1 MTLKTDRA
9 DMTENT
15 TQLELTGLERFS
27 HLEDK
32 IFRVVE
38 AFKAIKKENE
48 TLQTESQQLKD
59 EIEIL
64 RRNEASFNHNLTQI
78 QKEREALRERVEKAL
93 SLLATLE
100 VR

>member
-1 MTLKTDRA
+1 
-9 DMTENT
+9 MTENN
-15 TQLELTGLERFS
+15 LIMELPGLERFS

-38 AFKAIKKENE
+38 AFKTIRKENE
-48 TLQTESQQLKD
+48 ALLSENQRLKAQ
-59 EIEIL
+59 IEVL
-64 RRNEASFNHNLTQI
+64 KQNEASYNDNLAQL

>member
-1 MTLKTDRA
+1 MHMSETI
-9 DMTENT
+9 
-15 TQLELTGLERFS
+15 TQMELTGLERFS

-32 IFRVVE
+32 IYRVVE
-38 AFKAIKKENE
+38 AFKASRKECE
-48 TLQTESQQLKD
+48 MLQAENQKLRHEAEELQSSAASYNQNVAQL
-59 EIEIL
+59 
-64 RRNEASFNHNLTQI
+64 

>member
-1 MTLKTDRA
+1 MAEQL
-9 DMTENT
+9 
-15 TQLELTGLERFS
+15 TQNELTGLERFS

-38 AFKAIKKENE
+38 AFKTIRKENE
-48 TLQTESQQLKD
+48 TLQAENQKLRSEAEALLRDQADFQQ
-59 EIEIL
+59 
-64 RRNEASFNHNLTQI
+64 NLVQL

-93 SLLATLE
+93 GLLATLE

>member
-1 MTLKTDRA
+1 
-9 DMTENT
+9 MTEKNS
-15 TQLELTGLERFS
+15 QLELTGLERFG

-38 AFKAIKKENE
+38 AFKAVRQENE
-48 TLQTESQQLKD
+48 TLQAENQKLKN
-59 EIEIL
+59 EMEAL
-64 RRNEASFNHNLTQI
+64 RQNEAGYSQNLAQL

>member
-1 MTLKTDRA
+1 
-9 DMTENT
+9 MTENK
-15 TQLELTGLERFS
+15 TQMELTGLERFS

-32 IFRVVE
+32 IYRVVE
-38 AFKAIKKENE
+38 AFKAVRRENE
-48 TLQTESQQLKD
+48 TLQAENQKIKS
-59 EIEIL
+59 EIEVL
-64 RRNEASFNHNLTQI
+64 RRNQASYNQNLLQL

>member
-1 MTLKTDRA
+1 MSEKG
-9 DMTENT
+9 

-38 AFKAIKKENE
+38 AFKAIRKENE
-48 TLQTESQQLKD
+48 TLLTENQKLKS
-59 EIEIL
+59 E
-64 RRNEASFNHNLTQI
+64 NEALHHKEASHDQNLVQL

>member
-1 MTLKTDRA
+1 MS
-9 DMTENT
+9 ENKV
-15 TQLELTGLERFS
+15 QLELTGLERFS

-38 AFKAIKKENE
+38 AFKAIRKENE
-48 TLQTESQQLKD
+48 SLQAENQKIKT
-59 EIEIL
+59 EIEAL
-64 RRNEASFNHNLTQI
+64 RRNEAGVNQSLVQL

-93 SLLATLE
+93 SLLASLE

>member
-1 MTLKTDRA
+1 
-9 DMTENT
+9 MTENT
-15 TQLELTGLERFS
+15 IQLELQGLERFS

-38 AFKAIKKENE
+38 AFKAIRKENE
-48 TLQTESQQLKD
+48 TLLAENQKLKG
-59 EIEIL
+59 EIEEL
-64 RRNEASFNHNLTQI
+64 RRNEAGYSQNLSQL